1 MKAIVGVLSVAAG
14 IAVSASSAFA
24 QHAPSPQTDTII
36 RQAVALSRQAQVRD
50 PSSPPI
56 DQMTAAGPG
65 LSLSLEQAV
74 QMALEKNLDIRVQRL
89 NSQTSD
95 LTVAGARAAYL
106 PTVSALVGDQHQTS
120 VPITLL
126 TGGQQVATSTATV
139 NGMLTQ
145 NLPWAGGS
153 LHVTWNN
160 NRVNTNSFFY
170 NYDPAFNAALSAQY
184 TQPLFRGLRTDE
196 ARHQL
201 VVTRVNRA
209 VSDVQLKTTLTNT
222 VTAVRNA
229 YWDMVLAVESIEVAK
244 ASVELA
250 GQLVEEDRQRVQ
262 AGRMTGLDVVTATA
276 QEAADRHALVLAE
289 GSRRTAELALKKL
302 LVTGPDDPLWRLAID
317 PTDRPDDRAT
327 TIDLEAALRRALS
340 ERTDLAQA
348 AQQVAANDAT
358 LQYLRDQTRP
368 QVDVVATYA
377 QAGLGG
383 AQLLRAGGDAAG
395 LAALTAP
402 VVGSTSGA
410 YGSALSSLASRNY
423 PTWGVALNVTY
434 PIGFSAAK
442 AEAARAQIQATQVEA
457 QTRQLEIQVVN
468 EVTSAVIEVRN
479 AFDEIGTAKQ
489 ARDLADQKLDAE
501 LKKFSVGLSTNYFV
515 VQAQRDL
522 ADARNAV
529 LHAQITYQQAL
540 VAFDRT
546 QQTALQGTGVTVIS
560 PAGINTPAVGSGKP
574 AAVAPSGAFFQ

>member
-1 MKAIVGVLSVAAG
+1 MKAIVGAVSVAAG
-14 IAVSASSAFA
+14 IVLPASSAFA
-24 QHAPSPQTDTII
+24 QHAPMPQTDAII
-36 RQAVALSRQAQVRD
+36 RQAVAPSGQARVPD
-50 PSSPPI
+50 ASSPPNE
-56 DQMTAAGPG
+56 QQTAAGPG

-74 QMALEKNLDIRVQRL
+74 QMALEKNLDITIQRL
-89 NSQTSD
+89 NSQTYD
-95 LTVAGARAAYL
+95 LTLAGARAAFL
-106 PTVSALVGDQHQTS
+106 PTVSALVGDQHQTA

-139 NGMLTQ
+139 NGSLTQ
-145 NLPWAGGS
+145 NLPRAGGS

-170 NYDPAFNAALSAQY
+170 NYDPAFNAVLSAQY
-184 TQPLFRGLRTDE
+184 TQPLFRGRRTDE

-201 VVTRVNRA
+201 VVTRANRA
-209 VSDVQLKTTLTNT
+209 ISDVQLKTTITDT

-229 YWDMVLAVESIEVAK
+229 YWDLVLAVESIDVAK
-244 ASVELA
+244 ASVDLA
-250 GQLVEEDRQRVQ
+250 GHLVEENRQRVQ
-262 AGRMTGLDVVTATA
+262 AGRMTGLDLVTATA

-289 GSRRTAELALKKL
+289 GSRRTTELALKKL
-302 LVTGPDDPLWRLAID
+302 LVTGPDDPLWRDVID

-327 TIDLEAALRRALS
+327 IFNLETAVQRALR
-340 ERTDLAQA
+340 ERTDLAEA
-348 AQQVAANDAT
+348 AQQAAANDAT

-383 AQLLRAGGDAAG
+383 AQLLRAGGTAQG

-423 PTWGVALNVTY
+423 PTWGVALNVSY

-442 AEAARAQIQATQVEA
+442 AEAARAQIQAAQVAA

-468 EVTSAVIEVRN
+468 DVTNAAIQVRN

-501 LKKFSVGLSTNYFV
+501 LKKFTVGLSTNYFV

-540 VAFDRT
+540 VTLDRA
-546 QQTALQGTGVTVIS
+546 QQTAAQRTGVTVIN
-560 PAGINTPAVGSGKP
+560 PASTNAPAVGSGKP
-574 AAVAPSGAFFQ
+574 TAAAPSGAFFQ